1 MLVPRL
7 LRGVAAP
14 WRCAGSTTSIPS
26 ARRIAVKNLQQQLS
40 SAATSSPDAAP
51 RIALTAAEESLFD
64 FLVYI
69 QYLFAP
75 QTQLRVAGG
84 WVRDKLRGAP
94 SEDIDIV
101 LDNSTGKQFANYI
114 TTFQR
119 QRKLPMSSVG
129 LVKANSEKVSARN
142 HVCAA

>member
-1 MLVPRL
+1 MQSL
-7 LRGVAAP
+7 
-14 WRCAGSTTSIPS
+14 
-26 ARRIAVKNLQQQLS
+26 QQLS
-40 SAATSSPDAAP
+40 TTATSLSDAP
-51 RIALTAAEESLFD
+51 RIALTPAEANLFD

-129 LVKANSEKVSARN
+129 LVKANSEKVITCMLRKRST
-142 HVCAA
+142 H